1 MEKLDDLGWGL
12 DFLLLLFFLG
22 WSGETFMNR
31 SSLHL
36 DLNGRNDEVVKKE
49 KEQK

>member
-1 MEKLDDLGWGL
+1 MLGDLGWGL
-12 DFLLLLFFLG
+12 VFLLLFFLG
-22 WSGETFMNR
+22 WSRKTFMNR
-31 SSLHL
+31 SGLHL